1 MTPVIWFRTQ
11 KNRFK
16 RTFFAGTR
24 KCPHNLNR
32 PHFAGVY
39 SYECPH
45 KCAAV
50 SAHTH
55 THTHTHKHA
64 FLTRQF
70 FTKSFPSSLFKRGI
84 SLTTLQVSSGI
95 KVRLKTSHSNAANRI
110 ATSKSIKCD
119 IFQ

>member
-1 MTPVIWFRTQ
+1 MTPVIWFTTQ
-11 KNRFK
+11 KK
-16 RTFFAGTR
+16 QIYEDVFAGTR

-55 THTHTHKHA
+55 THTHTQLLRENA
-64 FLTRQF
+64 VA
-70 FTKSFPSSLFKRGI
+70 GI
-84 SLTTLQVSSGI
+84 WTVPGSY
-95 KVRLKTSHSNAANRI
+95 
-110 ATSKSIKCD
+110 
-119 IFQ
+119 